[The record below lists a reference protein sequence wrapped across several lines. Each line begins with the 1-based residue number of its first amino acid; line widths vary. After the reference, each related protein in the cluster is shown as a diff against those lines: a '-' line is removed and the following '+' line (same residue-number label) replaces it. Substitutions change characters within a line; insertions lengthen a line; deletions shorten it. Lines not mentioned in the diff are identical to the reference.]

1 MIYGDGGPN
10 GLHRIW
16 RAGIPNTATTVLY
29 DDDKTVGLELHAR
42 YSSHRAAIGDQVSIL
57 FTVINTGTVNTGD
70 QVRITSVQRD
80 DGNSSMDGQAESRVG
95 CTIAGEIKPGESV
108 SCSAPFPVGQAD
120 FDSTPLEL
128 DATATDGT
136 ATSKPFRIYI
146 KILDGIVVGFKETST
161 LELTEGASSTV
172 DLVVIR
178 EGFLKEEVQVAYITR
193 PFEGNWDSDTA
204 TEGED
209 YADRSV
215 PPGVITF
222 KKRETEA
229 TISFDIIEDELWEK
243 RERFEVIL
251 QPPDGVKLPAAS
263 STRVVLIKDNR
274 GGVVNY
280 RPRATLH
287 LTEDGTVTED
297 SGSVE
302 FAVRLNYASVEPLRY
317 LVSLDSDA
325 GTAAPGVDFV
335 DPGTITVALAPG

>member
-1 MIYGDGGPN
+1 MPFTITTVIYGDGGPN

-42 YSSHRAAIGDQVSIL
+42 YRSHRAAIGDQVSIV
-57 FTVINTGTVNTGD
+57 FTVINTGTTTPSGFPIE
-70 QVRITSVQRD
+70 ITSVQRD
-80 DGNSSMDGQAESRVG
+80 DGNESMDGQAESRVG
-95 CTIAGEIKPGESV
+95 CTIAGEIKPRESV
-108 SCSAPFPVGQAD
+108 SCTATFTVGQAD

-146 KILDGIVVGFKETST
+146 KILDGIVVGFKTAN
-161 LELTEGASSTV
+161 LVVTEGEDSTA

-178 EGFLKEEVQVAYITR
+178 EGFIKEEVQVAYITR

-222 KKRETEA
+222 EA
-229 TISFDIIEDELWEK
+229 TK
-243 RERFEVIL
+243 T
-251 QPPDGVKLPAAS
+251 DG
-263 STRVVLIKDNR
+263 D
-274 GGVVNY
+274 
-280 RPRATLH
+280 H
-287 LTEDGTVTED
+287 
-297 SGSVE
+297 
-302 FAVRLNYASVEPLRY
+302 
-317 LVSLDSDA
+317 
-325 GTAAPGVDFV
+325 
-335 DPGTITVALAPG
+335 